1 MTVAES
7 MFRVGRVYR
16 GLADKGRETWAE
28 NVDIACLGGRIIAMA
43 PAGALDH
50 LAAPR
55 TTKVDLGSRVAYP
68 GFVDS
73 HTHLKRA
80 SLIGTVFLDCAAP
93 EVRSIGDILA
103 AISGR
108 AATLGPQ
115 DWIQGDNLNPL
126 TLVEERFPTR
136 RELDEAA
143 GGRPVI
149 LRGVGRHVVVAN
161 SVALAAAGIDATT
174 RDVPGGHIERD
185 ADNEPTGVLHERAK
199 FGLDT
204 TQADTVVPPPSDA
217 VRLDGL
223 RDALQR
229 LHRRG
234 VTTLHEIP
242 RARDEIGDYLALR
255 ERGDL
260 TMRVAFYI
268 RGWESSTKLEHM
280 VSLGLR
286 SGFGDDWLMLAGVKF
301 SVDGSAMYRNAAVYE
316 PYPGTDGARGLVRMD
331 VEQLSGYIGEC
342 RQAGLRVAVHAIGD
356 RALDIALDAYE
367 QAPARTPGKS
377 FGEDRIEHAS
387 VAPGRKRLTRM
398 ARLGLTLSQQP
409 AFLESSGSSLAH
421 VFQDER
427 LDGFFP
433 VAGARDCGVPV
444 ILNSDYPNAPADP
457 FVTLRCAVTRRSSE
471 GQVVG
476 EAEAVDLASAFA
488 MMTEAPARAIGRQ
501 ARSGRLAEGML
512 ADFFVTDEDFMAAP
526 ADELDQVPVRMTVV
540 GGSPVYEGD

>member
-7 MFRVGRVYR
+7 VFRVGRAYL
-16 GLADKGRETWAE
+16 GLAGPGKEAWAE
-28 NVDIACLGGRIIAMA
+28 NVDIACLGGRIIAMT
-43 PAGALDH
+43 PAGGLDH
-50 LAAPR
+50 LVGPR
-55 TTKVDLGSRVAYP
+55 TAKVDLSGRVVYP

-80 SLIGTVFLDCAAP
+80 SLIGTAFLDCGAP
-93 EVRSIGDILA
+93 DVRSIGDVLA
-103 AISGR
+103 GVSGR
-108 AATLGPQ
+108 AAGLGP
-115 DWIQGDNLNPL
+115 DEWIQGDNLNPL
-126 TLVEERFPTR
+126 TLDEGRFPTKG
-136 RELDEAA
+136 ELDEAS

-161 SVALAAAGIDATT
+161 SAALAAASIDASTL
-174 RDVPGGHIERD
+174 DVQGGHIERD
-185 ADNEPTGVLHERAK
+185 ADKEPTGVLHERAK

-223 RDALQR
+223 RDALQ
-229 LHRRG
+229 LFHRRG

-280 VSLGLR
+280 TSLGLR
-286 SGFGDDWLMLAGVKF
+286 SGFGDDWLMIAGVKF
-301 SVDGSAMYRNAAVYE
+301 SVDGSAMYANAAVHE
-316 PYPGTDGARGLVRMD
+316 PYPGTDDARGLVRID
-331 VEQLSGYIGEC
+331 AEQLSAYIGEC
-342 RQAGLRVAVHAIGD
+342 REAGLRVAVHAIGD

-367 QAPARTPGKS
+367 QAPPVTPGKS

-387 VAPGRKRLTRM
+387 VAPGPERLTRM

-409 AFLESSGSSLAH
+409 AFIESSGSSLAH
-421 VFQDER
+421 VFQDEH
-427 LDGFFP
+427 LEGFFP

-457 FVTLRCAVTRRSSE
+457 FMTLRCAVTRRSSE

-476 EAEAVDLASAFA
+476 EAEAVDLASAFY
-488 MMTEAPARAIGRQ
+488 MMTEAPARAIGREH
-501 ARSGRLAEGML
+501 RSGRLEEGML
-512 ADFFVTDEDFMAAP
+512 ADFFATDEDFMAGP